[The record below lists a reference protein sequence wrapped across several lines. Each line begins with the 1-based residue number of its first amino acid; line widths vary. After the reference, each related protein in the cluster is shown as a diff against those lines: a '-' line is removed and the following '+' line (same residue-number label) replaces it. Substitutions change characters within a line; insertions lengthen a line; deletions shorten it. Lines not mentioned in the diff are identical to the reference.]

1 MHIREVE
8 LTDAEKLAKLMLKVD
23 EDSKFMLWSSTERKI
38 S

>member
-23 EDSKFMLWSSTERKI
+23 EDSKFMLWSSGKEKLV
-38 S
+38 